1 LNAEKGS
8 KRGKV
13 PCTKTYTNNA
23 AISIER
29 PEKERLDF
37 LFDRVLD
44 PSSDQQTSYS
54 EIADPVVNDVLNGF
68 NGVIM
73 AYG

>member
-1 LNAEKGS
+1 LTAEKTS

-23 AISIER
+23 AVSIEK

-44 PSSDQQTSYS
+44 PTSD
-54 EIADPVVNDVLNGF
+54 
-68 NGVIM
+68 
-73 AYG
+73 